1 MYYLCMN
8 LLFCVSNNIFWSMII
23 CWDNQIIQ
31 VILFEIDC
39 AIFYTN
45 LHELFCQFISW
56 TNWVNFGKYMDNC
69 WIPCQVMADMK
80 KIYNDLIIIN
90 LYWQWNLKTSKL
102 KLFWVVLE
110 LFFGFFGFF
119 KLWYPKLLTTYPNF
133 SPVNH
138 KEHWNIPKIPRL
150 FFQKWWFFLVFRE
163 KPCKVGR
170 NSKLQLEG
178 MTEIKY

>member
-1 MYYLCMN
+1 MSDLGSMQKAIQNIGYSFWDRFFTQISINCFVSSSVELYRQ
-8 LLFCVSNNIFWSMII
+8 LLNIMSI
-23 CWDNQIIQ
+23 
-31 VILFEIDC
+31 
-39 AIFYTN
+39 
-45 LHELFCQFISW
+45 
-56 TNWVNFGKYMDNC
+56 
-69 WIPCQVMADMK
+69 MADMK